1 MVGEAAWF
9 DDLAEKV
16 KNRRLRVEQTAVEV
30 RQLLIKTTEDCEAR
44 LTEVLER
51 QTTKTMSIC
60 WRACV
65 QALG

>member
-44 LTEVLER
+44 LTEVLEKH
-51 QTTKTMSIC
+51 TETMS
-60 WRACV
+60 V
-65 QALG
+65 